1 MPRTVNVNY
10 VTKEVKILLH
20 DSETE
25 SLAAATAIAAAESA
39 QEAKDVVVD
48 NLQDSLDAIDAKT
61 ETEKTEIATLG
72 QEYVDSASQKVGEAN
87 TILTAIRNEYGYP
100 FTATTVADMTD
111 TTKIYVYTG
120 SETGYTNGNWY
131 YYDGSA
137 WVSGGIYN
145 AVAFT
150 TDTTL
155 TVSSAAAD
163 AQVVGDKFTE
173 STWLTYDENKLENST
188 YTMVVQV
195 NGKVRGKIEVDSDTS
210 KEDME
215 KLAME
220 IDNVKVFTEGK
231 EIVKTIVV
239 PKKLVNIVVK

>member
-61 ETEKTEIATLG
+61 ETEKTELDDYTETKKTEIETLG
-72 QEYVDSASQKVGEAN
+72 QGYVDSASQKADEAN

-100 FTATTVADMTD
+100 FTAATAAAMTD

-120 SETGYTNGNWY
+120 SETGYTFGHWY
-131 YYDGSA
+131 YHNGTAWTDGG
-137 WVSGGIYN
+137 VYN
-145 AVAFT
+145 AIAFN
-150 TDTTL
+150 TDPTL
-155 TVSSAAAD
+155 TVPGAAAD
-163 AQVVGDKFTE
+163 AKATGDAIASGF
-173 STWLTYDENKLENST
+173 
-188 YTMVVQV
+188 
-195 NGKVRGKIEVDSDTS
+195 
-210 KEDME
+210 
-215 KLAME
+215 
-220 IDNVKVFTEGK
+220 
-231 EIVKTIVV
+231 
-239 PKKLVNIVVK
+239 